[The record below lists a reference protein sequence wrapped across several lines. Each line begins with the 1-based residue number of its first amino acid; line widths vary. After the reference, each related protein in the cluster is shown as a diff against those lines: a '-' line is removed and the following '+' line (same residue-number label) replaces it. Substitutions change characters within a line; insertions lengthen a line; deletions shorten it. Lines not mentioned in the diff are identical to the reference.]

1 MMGQTHLK
9 IQDDVPDKVK
19 NNRRDAISN
28 TRGIDAKQ
36 LHLRDNRE
44 EMSFEIYFF
53 YRFKY
58 NTRQNNINVLTYKQ
72 THSHVYHPGKPGP
85 WKCCSV

>member
-1 MMGQTHLK
+1 MYVRSVTKTNNWARSEIIYLDIRVMDDGQKACLK
-9 IQDDVPDKVK
+9 IQDDVPDEIK

-44 EMSFEIYFF
+44 EASSASSSF
-53 YRFKY
+53 
-58 NTRQNNINVLTYKQ
+58 
-72 THSHVYHPGKPGP
+72 S
-85 WKCCSV
+85 